1 MKKAIFTLGLILLTG
16 LTYGQT
22 LKKGVVISVKTV
34 SYILKPDVT
43 TNQFL
48 DFILSKHIPEFEK
61 NFPGVKEYVLWGD
74 RGKEKNQLAILDV
87 YESVAIRDK
96 YWKEYDVP
104 TEEGKAAKEKM
115 LPLLDE
121 TFKYLVDFTEESTE
135 WIIK

>member
-1 MKKAIFTLGLILLTG
+1 MKKVIFIVGLILLTG

-22 LKKGVVISVKTV
+22 IKKGVVISVKNNNC
-34 SYILKPDVT
+34 ILKPDVT
-43 TNQFL
+43 MNQFL
-48 DFILSKHIPEFEK
+48 DFIMNKHIPEFEK
-61 NFPGVKEYVLWGD
+61 NFPGVKEYLLWGD
-74 RGKEKNQLAILDV
+74 RGKGKNQIAILDV

-115 LPLLDE
+115 LPLFDE